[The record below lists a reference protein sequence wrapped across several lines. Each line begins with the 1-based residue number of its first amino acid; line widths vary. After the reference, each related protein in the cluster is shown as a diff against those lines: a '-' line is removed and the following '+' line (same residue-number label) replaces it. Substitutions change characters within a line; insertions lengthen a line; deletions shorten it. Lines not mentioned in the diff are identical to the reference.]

1 MSSADARA
9 WCEARFAASI
19 RPAPAE
25 AAAPEPL
32 PEAAS
37 APADPAPTQAPAEAA
52 EALARLRELQ
62 ATALPTRRIRD
73 ELTAPPAVG
82 DLVEAEQVPPGSV
95 VERETGSIAARL
107 PDGRGLHGWPLASS
121 GFDWPGMLLEGAR
134 CRLLAVGLTAEE
146 CQAATSREAVVARCA
161 ARKRAADGT

>member
-9 WCEARFAASI
+9 WCEARYAQEPAT
-19 RPAPAE
+19 PAPAE
-25 AAAPEPL
+25 
-32 PEAAS
+32 
-37 APADPAPTQAPAEAA
+37 D
-52 EALARLRELQ
+52 
-62 ATALPTRRIRD
+62 
-73 ELTAPPAVG
+73 APPAVG
-82 DLVEAEQVPPGSV
+82 DLVEAERVPPGSV

-146 CQAATSREAVVARCA
+146 CEAATSREAVVARCRDGRCPAPAHKRPA
-161 ARKRAADGT
+161 AA